1 MATSMNRSSK
11 KQVRTGPKRAG
22 AAAMNP
28 DPNNDARLRDLAVAR
43 LHEAAKVKEPDR
55 EIPWGRLSDDKT
67 RIVVGSTDGHR
78 AVFGVYA
85 VTEDGQ
91 IGESEPFNFARF
103 ELTWRGKKEH
113 PTKAQTEVDEAEL
126 LKWLETNG

>member
-1 MATSMNRSSK
+1 VGTK
-11 KQVRTGPKRAG
+11 
-22 AAAMNP
+22 P
-28 DPNNDARLRDLAVAR
+28 DPKNDAHLRDLAVAR
-43 LHEAAKVKEPDR
+43 LHEAAKVQEPDR
-55 EIPWGRLSDDKT
+55 EIPWGRLSDDRT

-113 PTKAQTEVDEAEL
+113 PTRAQTEADEAEL
-126 LKWLETNG
+126 LEWLEKNG